1 MGGVIKAFGY
11 PTPKVYIEAVL
22 LELMGEFMAALY
34 GVPVVILKEGTQ
46 RTYGREAL
54 RNNIIAARALAEV
67 LKTSLGPR
75 GLDKM
80 LVDSFGDITVT
91 NDGATIVKEM
101 EVQHP
106 AAKLLVE
113 SAKAVDAEVGDGTT
127 SVVVLAGELLGKAEA
142 LLDQNI
148 HPTIIIEGYKKA
160 MNKALEILDEIG
172 TELEVGNIETKE
184 GYEKTK
190 KSLYRVVYSTLASKY
205 LATPDL
211 IDMMINIAIDAA
223 LRVAEKK
230 PDGTY
235 NVRLDNVKIEKKKGA
250 SLADTK
256 LIYGIVLD
264 KEVVHPG
271 MPRRVENAKIALID
285 APLEIEKPDITAKIN
300 ITSPEQ
306 IKIFLDEETRML
318 KEMVEKIAATGA
330 NVVICQKGI
339 DDVAQHFLAKKGILA
354 VRRVKRSDMEKLKR
368 ATGGRIVTS
377 IRDLSPEDLGYAE
390 LVEERRVGNDK
401 MVFIEGCKNPK
412 AVTILVRGSSDM
424 VLDDTERSFN
434 DALHAIRNVLR
445 DPKIVPG
452 GGAVEVELALRLR
465 KWAETV
471 GGKEQLAIQ
480 AFTDALEEIVSVLA
494 QTAGLDPL
502 EAVMELRRL
511 HSEGK
516 LNAGIDVMNGK
527 VIEDIAQIHVIDPVI
542 VKKQVI
548 KAATEAA
555 AAILK
560 VDDIIAATPLKKE
573 EEKGKKGG
581 EEEES
586 SKFNFD

>member
-1 MGGVIKAFGY
+1 M
-11 PTPKVYIEAVL
+11 T
-22 LELMGEFMAALY
+22 ALY
-34 GVPVVILKEGTQ
+34 GVPVVILKEGTT

-91 NDGATIVKEM
+91 NDGAAIVKEM

-127 SVVVLAGELLGKAEA
+127 SVVVLAGELLAKAEN

-148 HPTIIIEGYKKA
+148 HPTIIIEGYKKT
-160 MNKALEILDEIG
+160 MNKAIEILDEISIKVDVKDIDTPEG
-172 TELEVGNIETKE
+172 LERARPHLRRIA
-184 GYEKTK
+184 
-190 KSLYRVVYSTLASKY
+190 YSTLSSKY

-211 IDMMINIAIDAA
+211 LNKFIDIAIDAVVK
-223 LRVAEKK
+223 VAEKR

-235 NVRLDNVKIEKKKGA
+235 RVRLDNVKIEKKKGA
-250 SLADTK
+250 SLADTQ
-256 LIYGIVLD
+256 LVDGIVLD

-271 MPRRVENAKIALID
+271 MPRRVTEAKIALID

-306 IKIFLDEETRML
+306 IRMFLDEETRML
-318 KEMVEKIAATGA
+318 RDMVEKIASVGA

-339 DDVAQHFLAKKGILA
+339 DDVAQHYLAKKGILA
-354 VRRVKRSDMEKLKR
+354 VRRVKRSDMEKLER

-377 IRDLSPEDLGYAE
+377 IRDLTPNDLGYAK

-412 AVTILVRGSSDM
+412 AVTILIRGASDM
-424 VLDDTERSFN
+424 IVDDAERSMN
-434 DALHAIRNVLR
+434 DALHALRNVLR
-445 DPKIVPG
+445 DPKVVPG
-452 GGAVEVELALRLR
+452 GGAVEIELALRLR
-465 KWAETV
+465 KYAESV

-480 AFTDALEEIVSVLA
+480 AFADALEEVATILA

-502 EAVMELRRL
+502 QAIMDLRKL

-516 LNAGIDVMNGK
+516 VNAGIDVLNGK
-527 VIEDIAQIHVIDPVI
+527 IVEDMVKLNVIDPVI
-542 VKKQVI
+542 VKKQII

-560 VDDIIAATPLKKE
+560 VDDIIAASPLKKE
-573 EEKGKKGG
+573 KKEKGGG
-581 EEEES
+581 EE
-586 SKFNFD
+586 SKFEFD

>member
-1 MGGVIKAFGY
+1 M
-11 PTPKVYIEAVL
+11 T
-22 LELMGEFMAALY
+22 ALY
-34 GVPVVILKEGTQ
+34 GVPVVILKEGTS
-46 RTYGREAL
+46 RTHGKDAL

-91 NDGATIVKEM
+91 NDGAAIVKEM

-113 SAKAVDAEVGDGTT
+113 TAKAVDAEVGDGTT
-127 SVVVLAGELLGKAEA
+127 SAVVLAGTLLAKAEA

-148 HPTIIIEGYKKA
+148 HPTIIIEGYKQ
-160 MNKALEILDEIG
+160 ALRKTLDLLDEIG
-172 TELEVGNIETKE
+172 IKVDVSDIETPE
-184 GYEKTK
+184 GLA
-190 KSLYRVVYSTLASKY
+190 KSKPHLYKIVFSTLASKY

-211 IDMMINIAIDAA
+211 LDTLIELIINAA
-223 LRVAEKK
+223 LKVAEKR

-235 NVRLDNVKIEKKKGA
+235 LVRLDNVKIEKKKGA
-250 SLADTK
+250 SLAETR
-256 LIYGIVLD
+256 LIDGIVLD

-271 MPRRVENAKIALID
+271 MPRRVENAKIVLID

-300 ITSPEQ
+300 ITSPDQ

-318 KEMVEKIAATGA
+318 KDMVEKIAATGA

-354 VRRVKRSDMEKLKR
+354 VRRVKRSDMEKLER

-377 IRDLSPEDLGYAE
+377 IRDLTEADLGYAK

-401 MVFIEGCKNPK
+401 MIFIEGCKNPR
-412 AVTILVRGSSDM
+412 AVTVLIRGANDM
-424 VLDDTERSFN
+424 ILDDAERSFN
-434 DALHAIRNVLR
+434 DALHAVRNLLR
-445 DPKIVPG
+445 DPKVVPG
-452 GGAVEVELALRLR
+452 GGAIEIELALRLR
-465 KWAETV
+465 KFAETV
-471 GGKEQLAIQ
+471 GGKEQLAVQ
-480 AFTDALEEIVSVLA
+480 AFADALEEVAAVLA
-494 QTAGLDPL
+494 STAGMDPL
-502 EAVMELRRL
+502 QTVMELRRL

-516 LNAGIDVMNGK
+516 LAAGIDVLNGK
-527 VIEDIAQIHVIDPVI
+527 LVEDMVKENVIDPVI

-548 KAATEAA
+548 KSATESA

-560 VDDIIAATPLKKE
+560 VDDIIAAAPTKKE
-573 EEKGKKGG
+573 GKGR
-581 EEEES
+581 EEEPG
-586 SKFNFD
+586 KFQFS